1 MPIKS
6 QLLDIDIVPSSPT
19 SYSPT
24 PTDKTDPGM
33 RWMRKSAFK
42 KKKKRSSSVFGPA
55 IPETSY
61 AFEVAIYKAYASLP
75 PWSLPSVIFPAD
87 QVRSRD
93 H

>member
-1 MPIKS
+1 MPIQS

-19 SYSPT
+19 SRNLT

-42 KKKKRSSSVFGPA
+42 KKKKRSSSVFGLP

-61 AFEVAIYKAYASLP
+61 AFEVATHKAYATLEFTICHLSC
-75 PWSLPSVIFPAD
+75 
-87 QVRSRD
+87 RSSAST
-93 H
+93 